1 MHVGL
6 IGGIGPAVTF
16 LYYQRLFEIALAK
29 NFPLEL
35 TVVNCDM
42 PQFLNNF
49 SQDKKENQASIFAEL
64 TDRLQKA
71 GADFVVLPSIGG
83 SFCLNE
89 FMKKSPLPVQD
100 VMTPLSIY
108 MDKYK
113 GKTIGLIGTNKAMN
127 TKIYNFKNE
136 IDWLIPD
143 GEQFNNVHNSYVTLA
158 TEGKADKKNTEILIS
173 ASRTL
178 IDKGAEA
185 IVLGGTDLFLVFEN
199 QELPF
204 KVIDCAE
211 VHIRH
216 IANLAAK

>member
-100 VMTPLSIY
+100 VMTPLSAY

-127 TKIYNFKNE
+127 TKIYNFKND

-178 IDKGAEA
+178 IDQGAEA

-204 KVIDCAE
+204 DVIDCADIY
-211 VHIRH
+211 IRH
-216 IANLAAK
+216 ISKLAAK

>member
-100 VMTPLSIY
+100 VMTPLSVY

>member
-16 LYYQRLFEIALAK
+16 LYYQRLFEVALAK
-29 NFPLEL
+29 KFSLEL

-49 SQDKKENQASIFAEL
+49 SQDKKENQASIFADL
-64 TDRLQKA
+64 TSRLQKA

-83 SFCLNE
+83 SFCLKE
-89 FMKKSPLPVQD
+89 FIKISPLPVQD
-100 VMTPLSIY
+100 VMTPLKSYIE
-108 MDKYK
+108 KYK

-127 TKIYNFKNE
+127 TKIYDFAKE
-136 IDWLIPD
+136 VDWLIPD
-143 GEQFNNVHNSYVTLA
+143 GEQFDKVHNSYVDLA
-158 TEGKADKKNTEILIS
+158 TKGKANKKNSEILIS
-173 ASRTL
+173 ASKTL
-178 IDKGAEA
+178 IERGAEA

-199 QELPF
+199 QKFPF
-204 KVIDCAE
+204 DVIDCAE
-211 VHIRH
+211 IHIRH

>member
-100 VMTPLSIY
+100 VMTPLSAY
-108 MDKYK
+108 MEKYK

-127 TKIYNFKNE
+127 TKIYNFKND

-178 IDKGAEA
+178 IDQGAEA

-204 KVIDCAE
+204 DVIDCAE

>member
-42 PQFLNNF
+42 PKFLNNF

-64 TDRLQKA
+64 TNRLQKA

-127 TKIYNFKNE
+127 TKIYNFKND

>member
-100 VMTPLSIY
+100 VMTPLSVY

-173 ASRTL
+173 TSRTL

>member
-64 TDRLQKA
+64 TNRLQKA

-100 VMTPLSIY
+100 VMTPLSVY

>member
-100 VMTPLSIY
+100 VMTPLSVY

-127 TKIYNFKNE
+127 SKIYNFKNE

>member
-16 LYYQRLFEIALAK
+16 LYYQRLTEIALAK
-29 NFPLEL
+29 KFPLEL

-42 PQFLNNF
+42 AQFLNNF

-64 TDRLQKA
+64 TNRLQKA

-100 VMTPLSIY
+100 VMTPLSVY

-173 ASRTL
+173 ASRAL

>member
-1 MHVGL
+1 MHIGL
-6 IGGIGPAVTF
+6 IGGIGPAVTY
-16 LYYQRLFEIALAK
+16 LYYKRLFEIASAK

-42 PQFLNNF
+42 SQFLNNF
-49 SQDKKENQASIFAEL
+49 SQDKKENQASIFAGL

-100 VMTPLSIY
+100 VMTPLRAY

-127 TKIYNFKNE
+127 TKIYNFTTE
-136 IDWLIPD
+136 VDWLIPE
-143 GEQFNNVHNSYVTLA
+143 GKQFNNVHNSYVALA
-158 TEGKADKKNTEILIS
+158 TEGKADKKNSEILIS

-178 IDKGAEA
+178 IDRGAEA
-185 IVLGGTDLFLVFEN
+185 IVLGGTDLFLAFEN
-199 QELPF
+199 QELAF
-204 KVIDCAE
+204 DVIDCADI
-211 VHIRH
+211 HIRH
-216 IANLAAK
+216 IGNLAAK

>member
-1 MHVGL
+1 MHIGL

-16 LYYQRLFEIALAK
+16 LYYQRLLEIALAK
-29 NFPLEL
+29 KFPLEL

-42 PQFLNNF
+42 AQFLNNF

-64 TDRLQKA
+64 TNRLQKA

-89 FMKKSPLPVQD
+89 FLKKSPLPVQD
-100 VMTPLSIY
+100 VMTPLRAY

-127 TKIYNFKNE
+127 TKIYNFTTE
-136 IDWLIPD
+136 VDWLIPD
-143 GEQFNNVHNSYVTLA
+143 GEQFNNVHNSYVALA
-158 TEGKADKKNTEILIS
+158 TEGKADKKNAEILIS
-173 ASRTL
+173 ASKTL
-178 IDKGAEA
+178 IAQGAEA

-204 KVIDCAE
+204 DVIDCADI
-211 VHIRH
+211 HIRH
-216 IANLAAK
+216 IGNLAAK

>member
-16 LYYQRLFEIALAK
+16 LYYQRLFEVALAK
-29 NFPLEL
+29 NFSLEL

-49 SQDKKENQASIFAEL
+49 SQDKKENQASIFADL
-64 TDRLQKA
+64 TSRLQKA

-83 SFCLNE
+83 SFCLKE
-89 FMKKSPLPVQD
+89 FIKISPLPVQD
-100 VMTPLSIY
+100 VMTPLKSYIE
-108 MDKYK
+108 KYK

-127 TKIYNFKNE
+127 TKIYDFAKE
-136 IDWLIPD
+136 VDWLIPD
-143 GEQFNNVHNSYVTLA
+143 GEQFNNVHNSYVALA
-158 TEGKADKKNTEILIS
+158 TEGKADKKNSEILIS

-178 IDKGAEA
+178 IDRGAQA

-204 KVIDCAE
+204 DVIDCADI
-211 VHIRH
+211 HIRH
-216 IANLAAK
+216 IATLAAK

>member
-100 VMTPLSIY
+100 VMTPLSVY

-127 TKIYNFKNE
+127 TKIYNFKND

-178 IDKGAEA
+178 IDQGAEA

-204 KVIDCAE
+204 DVIDCADI
-211 VHIRH
+211 HIRH

>member
-29 NFPLEL
+29 KFSLEL

-64 TDRLQKA
+64 TNRLQKA

-100 VMTPLSIY
+100 VMTPLSVY

-143 GEQFNNVHNSYVTLA
+143 GEQFNNVHTSYVTLA

>member
-16 LYYQRLFEIALAK
+16 LYYQRLFEVALAK
-29 NFPLEL
+29 KFPLEL

-49 SQDKKENQASIFAEL
+49 SQDKKENQASIFADL
-64 TDRLQKA
+64 TSRLQKA

-83 SFCLNE
+83 SFCLKE
-89 FMKKSPLPVQD
+89 FIKISPLPVQD
-100 VMTPLSIY
+100 VMSPLRSYIE
-108 MDKYK
+108 KYK
-113 GKTIGLIGTNKAMN
+113 GNTIGLIGTNKAMN
-127 TKIYNFKNE
+127 TKIYGFAKE
-136 IDWLIPD
+136 VDWVIPD
-143 GEQFNNVHNSYVTLA
+143 GEQFNNVHNSYVALA
-158 TEGKADKKNTEILIS
+158 TEGKADKKNSEILIS

-178 IDKGAEA
+178 IDRGAEA

-199 QELPF
+199 QKFPF
-204 KVIDCAE
+204 DVIDCAE
-211 VHIRH
+211 IPIRH

>member
-16 LYYQRLFEIALAK
+16 LYYQRLFEVALAK
-29 NFPLEL
+29 KFSLEL

-49 SQDKKENQASIFAEL
+49 SQDKKENQASIFADL
-64 TDRLQKA
+64 TSRLQKA

-83 SFCLNE
+83 SFCLKE
-89 FMKKSPLPVQD
+89 FIKISPLPVQD
-100 VMTPLSIY
+100 VMSPLRSYIE
-108 MDKYK
+108 KYK

-127 TKIYNFKNE
+127 TKIYDFAKE
-136 IDWLIPD
+136 VDWLIPD
-143 GEQFNNVHNSYVTLA
+143 GEQFNNVHNSYVALA
-158 TEGKADKKNTEILIS
+158 TEGKADKKNSEILIS

-178 IDKGAEA
+178 IDRGAEA

-199 QELPF
+199 QKFPF
-204 KVIDCAE
+204 DVIDCADI
-211 VHIRH
+211 HIRH
-216 IANLAAK
+216 IATLAAK

>member
-16 LYYQRLFEIALAK
+16 LYYQRLFEVALAK
-29 NFPLEL
+29 NFSLEL

-49 SQDKKENQASIFAEL
+49 SQDKKENQASIFADL
-64 TDRLQKA
+64 TSRLQKA

-83 SFCLNE
+83 SFCLKE
-89 FMKKSPLPVQD
+89 FIKISPLPVQD
-100 VMTPLSIY
+100 VMTPLRSHIE
-108 MDKYK
+108 KYK

-127 TKIYNFKNE
+127 TKIYDFAKE
-136 IDWLIPD
+136 VDWLIPD
-143 GEQFNNVHNSYVTLA
+143 GEQFNNVHNSYVALA
-158 TEGKADKKNTEILIS
+158 TEGKADKKNSEILIS

-178 IDKGAEA
+178 IDRGAEA

-204 KVIDCAE
+204 DVIDCADI
-211 VHIRH
+211 HIRH
-216 IANLAAK
+216 IATLAAK

>member
-16 LYYQRLFEIALAK
+16 LYYQRLLEIAAAK
-29 NFPLEL
+29 KFSLEL

-42 PQFLNNF
+42 PQFLDNF
-49 SQDKKENQASIFAEL
+49 SQDKKENQASIFANL
-64 TDRLQKA
+64 TSRLQKA

-83 SFCLNE
+83 SFCLKE
-89 FMKKSPLPVQD
+89 FIKKSPLPVQD
-100 VMTPLSIY
+100 VMTPLKSY

-127 TKIYNFKNE
+127 TKIYNFTNE
-136 IDWLIPD
+136 VDWLIPD
-143 GEQFNNVHNSYVTLA
+143 GEQFDKVHNSYVDLA
-158 TEGKADKKNTEILIS
+158 TKGKANKKNSEILFS

-178 IDKGAEA
+178 IDRGAEA
-185 IVLGGTDLFLVFEN
+185 IVLGGTDLFLVFKN

-204 KVIDCAE
+204 DVIDCADI
-211 VHIRH
+211 HIQH